1 MKGVERALGVRPDVA
16 EAAARASAR
25 VTERA
30 RIEGLADVMYA
41 EVPSPFGPLLAAT
54 TRRGLVRLAYPDEPI
69 DAVLDRLAVR
79 VSPRIV
85 EGRLDRERR
94 ELEEYFES
102 KRSAFDIPV
111 DLTLAAGF
119 GRKVL
124 RATARI
130 PYGKVSTYRE
140 IAGRAGSPRGSRAA
154 GNALGANP
162 IPIVVPCHRV
172 VATGGGLGGYTGGI
186 DRKEFLLRLEG
197 HLPD

>member
-1 MKGVERALGVRPDVA
+1 MKGVEGALGVRPDVA
-16 EAAARASAR
+16 EAAARAAAR

-30 RIEGLADVMYA
+30 RTDGLADVVYA
-41 EVPSPFGPLLAAT
+41 EVSSPFGPLLAAT

>member
-1 MKGVERALGVRPDVA
+1 MRDVEGALGVRPDVA
-16 EAAARASAR
+16 GQAARAAVR

-30 RIEGLADVMYA
+30 RAEGLTDVVYA
-41 EVPSPFGPLLAAT
+41 EVPSPFGSLLAAT
-54 TRRGLVRLAYPDEPI
+54 TRRGLVHLAYPDEPI

-94 ELEEYFES
+94 ELEEYFEGN
-102 KRSAFDIPV
+102 RSRFDVPV

-130 PYGKVSTYRE
+130 PYGRVSTYRE